1 MFAVLEKSV
10 ESVESAEESFVKVQ
24 VGNEAE
30 QNVPVEQTV
39 VLNDTEKNK
48 KTQQGTKVVSFSI
61 EQLVV
66 EREVWQSK
74 AFRTSNEQLYSI
86 LQKCYG
92 MYKAMEQSSEEAK
105 ALRAGLDNYI
115 KTNGYKFSQGTHT
128 LTRIVKCVFG
138 NDRRRVSAYGIV
150 LRAALAKKVGIF
162 DVADFIREA
171 GGVEEIR
178 LAKSPNA
185 MTVRQKAEVVNETV
199 SQKSIGVFSSKFLHS
214 LMGDAGKV
222 GKSTVL
228 VGMWQADGS
237 IVVRA
242 VVESQTVLTAA
253 LASYYSKLGETSK
266 LAVEE
271 KKAETDNSLKKEAII
286 AAAGTAKI
294 GD

>member
-39 VLNDTEKNK
+39 VLNDTEKNE

>member
-39 VLNDTEKNK
+39 VLNDTEKNE
-48 KTQQGTKVVSFSI
+48 KTQQGTKVVSLSI
-61 EQLVV
+61 EKLVE
-66 EREVWQSK
+66 EREVWQSN

-92 MYKAMEQSSEEAK
+92 MYKAMEGGSEEAK
-105 ALRAGLDNYI
+105 ALRAGLENYI

-185 MTVRQKAEVVNETV
+185 MTVKQKAEVVKETV
-199 SQKSIGVFSSKFLHS
+199 STKNIGVFRSEELGT
-214 LMGDAGKV
+214 LMDAGKI
-222 GKSTVL
+222 GKNTVL
-228 VGMWQADGS
+228 VGMWQADGG
-237 IVVRA
+237 VLVRA
-242 VVESQTVLTAA
+242 VVESETVLTVA
-253 LASYYSKLGETSK
+253 LASYYKKLNETSN
-266 LAVEE
+266 LAVAE
-271 KKAETDNSLKKEAII
+271 KKTATENEVKKEAIEM
-286 AAAGTAKI
+286 AASMAKI
-294 GD
+294 LN

>member
-1 MFAVLEKSV
+1 MFAVFEKSV
-10 ESVESAEESFVKVQ
+10 ESVESAEESFVKVK

-39 VLNDTEKNK
+39 VLNDSEKNE
-48 KTQQGTKVVSFSI
+48 KTQQGKKVVSFSI
-61 EQLVV
+61 EQLVE
-66 EREVWQSK
+66 EREVWQSN

-92 MYKAMEQSSEEAK
+92 MYKAMEKGSEAAG
-105 ALRAGLDNYI
+105 ALRAGLENYI
-115 KTNGYKFSQGTHT
+115 NTRGYKFSQGTHT

-150 LRAALAKKVGIF
+150 LRAALAKGVGVF
-162 DVADFIREA
+162 EVADFIREA

-178 LAKSPNA
+178 LAKSPNS
-185 MTVRQKAEVVNETV
+185 MSVRNKAEVVKETV
-199 SQKSIGVFSSKFLHS
+199 SQKSIGVFSSKLLHS

-222 GKSTVL
+222 GKNTVL

-271 KKAETDNSLKKEAII
+271 KKAETANCVKKEAII
-286 AAAGTAKI
+286 SAVETAKI
-294 GD
+294 DD

>member
-39 VLNDTEKNK
+39 VLNDNEKNE
-48 KTQQGTKVVSFSI
+48 KTQQGKKVVSFSI
-61 EQLVV
+61 EQLVE
-66 EREVWQSK
+66 EREVWQSN

-92 MYKAMEQSSEEAK
+92 MYKAMEGGSEEAK
-105 ALRAGLDNYI
+105 ALRAGLKDYI
-115 KTNGYKFSQGTHT
+115 SIKGYVFSTSTHT

-150 LRAALAKKVGIF
+150 LRAALSQGIGAL
-162 DVADFIREA
+162 DVAAFIRES

-178 LAKSPNA
+178 LAKSPNSMSA
-185 MTVRQKAEVVNETV
+185 KQKAEVVKETV
-199 SQKSIGVFSSKFLHS
+199 SQKSIGVFSGNLLNS

-222 GKSTVL
+222 GTNTVL

-237 IVVRA
+237 ILVRA
-242 VVESQTVLTAA
+242 VVESETVLTAA
-253 LASYYSKLGETSK
+253 LASYYGKITSTSAT
-266 LAVEE
+266 AVAE
-271 KKAETDNSLKKEAII
+271 KKAATENEVKKEAIK
-286 AAAGTAKI
+286 AAVGTATLI
-294 GD
+294 S